1 MDKEDYISTLPQ
13 AEQKALSVCGIYK
26 ARQLRS
32 ISFTTLYSDMLQ
44 AAEYFPDD
52 IKLISKERLAE
63 ICEHAGMLPEEEK
76 PGQPETQ
83 PQQQIET
90 VDTDFERTLPPLER
104 KHGTRHRSPHKT
116 DSNTIDLTKVK
127 PDNSGKKGADKSGAI
142 CNTHPFRTLFSALVQ
157 VWLVCSM
164 VLFVI
169 TATRLILG
177 MEKGVTFNH
186 LIILFLSGVLP
197 YILYTRKTKCPV
209 CNMSLFTLQNYTRN
223 KYAHKLPVLGYSVA
237 TALHIIFFF
246 WFRCPACGTA
256 QKLFKRKRR

>member
-32 ISFTTLYSDMLQ
+32 INFTTLYSDMLQ

-76 PGQPETQ
+76 PEQPETQ

-90 VDTDFERTLPPLER
+90 VNTDFERILPPLER
-104 KHGTRHRSPHKT
+104 KHGTRHRSPLKPEN
-116 DSNTIDLTKVK
+116 NTIDLTKVK
-127 PDNSGKKGADKSGAI
+127 SGNTDKRAADKSGAI

-157 VWLVCSM
+157 LWLVASLILCV
-164 VLFVI
+164 VLAI
-169 TATRLILG
+169 RLLLG
-177 MEKGVTFNH
+177 METKITFVH
-186 LIILFLSGVLP
+186 LAILFLSGVLP
-197 YILYTRKTKCPV
+197 YVFYTRKTKCPV

-237 TALHIIFFF
+237 TALHILFFF
-246 WFRCPACGTA
+246 WFRCPACGTS